1 MIQDE
6 VKRLFWQ
13 ELHDFQTERAEKI
26 IERLTGVFGSG
37 VTQALKELDID
48 WREPL
53 RLYLK
58 STAAI
63 IKKLKE
69 RYGDQVTEIVKEYV
83 AEDAQRRGQA
93 LLGGGNGTLEDLLKV
108 FGRGG
113 ELVRKT
119 ESEAVIRRPG
129 CLVSEVARELGVEDV
144 MYCLHCYSDPYYVK
158 GINPKMTCR
167 HNKTAMG
174 GDACCEYVLTAD
186 LH

>member
-1 MIQDE
+1 MIRNE

-26 IERLTGVFGSG
+26 IERLTEVFGSG
-37 VTQALKELDID
+37 VTQALKELNID

-53 RLYLK
+53 RLYIK

-69 RYGDQVTEIVKEYV
+69 RYGEQVTEIVKDYV

-93 LLGGGNGTLEDLLKV
+93 LSSGVDSLEALLKV
-108 FGRGG
+108 FGQGG
-113 ELVRKT
+113 ELVSKSQT
-119 ESEAVIRRPG
+119 EAVIRRPA

-144 MYCLHCYSDPYYVK
+144 MFCLHCHGDQYYVQ
-158 GINPKMTCR
+158 GINPNITCT
-167 HNKTAMG
+167 HQKTAMQ
-174 GDACCEYVLTAD
+174 GDEYCEYVVTAD